1 MDDEAFAGLVR
12 DYSRLIY
19 TVCYRLVHNEQ
30 DAENLTQET
39 FLTAYRAIN
48 RFIGD
53 RYKPWLI
60 RIAVNKSKDYLKSAA
75 YVLTNPTELETLD
88 TYPSPSSPAMETES
102 REVIEYIRKACDH
115 LPEPYRQVARLRF
128 LEEKSYEEIA
138 AVLGRPLKTV
148 QTQGLRAREKLK
160 KVLKEVL

>member
-30 DAENLTQET
+30 EAENLTQET

-88 TYPSPSSPAMETES
+88 TYPPPRHQPWKPNPGKSSNTYGKRAIICPSPTAKSHVCGFWRKKVMRRLPPSSAGRSKRYRRRACVPA
-102 REVIEYIRKACDH
+102 KN
-115 LPEPYRQVARLRF
+115 
-128 LEEKSYEEIA
+128 
-138 AVLGRPLKTV
+138 
-148 QTQGLRAREKLK
+148 
-160 KVLKEVL
+160 

>member
-30 DAENLTQET
+30 EAENLTQET

-48 RFIGD
+48 HFIGD

-88 TYPSPSSPAMETES
+88 TYPSP
-102 REVIEYIRKACDH
+102 
-115 LPEPYRQVARLRF
+115 
-128 LEEKSYEEIA
+128 
-138 AVLGRPLKTV
+138 
-148 QTQGLRAREKLK
+148 
-160 KVLKEVL
+160 